1 MTDLNPSPV
10 RLDAVEFNNMVTPYT
25 DRLFTRLKNDGLELA
40 VVSCTRAERNRSWS
54 LSAKKP
60 YAHEVLR
67 GLELEVGPR
76 RFAHLNRGIFRTLS
90 RLRPKMIVL
99 TGFYPSMLF
108 GLAWSRWTGTPIA
121 LRVDGGEADMPQT
134 AYHRLFRPMVLK
146 HCRAALACSEKGAA
160 FFRKA
165 GFEDARIFRMPLVP
179 AWDPPPSLPR
189 FQQRSVDLIWVAE
202 INDRIKNAGFFVQVA
217 TRLKKRRP
225 DLTIRVIGR
234 GPDQR
239 AMMDGLAAAGINV
252 RHDETVAWDEMAEA
266 LSCAKLLLLPS
277 KREPWGLVCNE
288 ALQCGT
294 PCLVSPYVGAADDL
308 VLDEVNG
315 RVLPLDIDRW
325 VEAAAELLDDAS
337 GWSAM
342 SERARASMAP
352 RRIEASAKIYREMV
366 AYVLRAETSRLQ

>member
-25 DRLFTRLKNDGLELA
+25 DRLFTRLKNDGLKLA
-40 VVSCTRAERNRSWS
+40 VVSCTRAERNRSWN
-54 LSAKKP
+54 LSAAKP
-60 YAHEVLR
+60 YAHEILR
-67 GLELEVGPR
+67 GFELEVGPR
-76 RFAHLNRGIFRTLS
+76 RFAHLNRDIFRTLS
-90 RLRPKMIVL
+90 HLRPKMIVL
-99 TGFYPSMLF
+99 TGFYPSMLL

-121 LRVDGGEADMPQT
+121 LRVDGGEEDMPQT

-146 HCRAALACSEKGAA
+146 HCRAALACGEKGAS

-165 GFEDARIFRMPLVP
+165 GFDDARIFRMPLVP
-179 AWDPPPSLPR
+179 AWDPPSSLPD
-189 FQQRSVDLIWVAE
+189 FQARAVDLIWVAE
-202 INDRIKNAGFFVQVA
+202 ISDAIKNAGFFVQVA
-217 TRLKKRRP
+217 TRLKQLRP
-225 DLTIRVIGR
+225 DLTVRVIGR
-234 GPDQR
+234 GRDQH
-239 AMMDGLAAAGINV
+239 AMLVGLADANIIV

-266 LSCAKLLLLPS
+266 LSGAKLLLLPS

-294 PCLVSPYVGAADDL
+294 PCLVSPHVGAADDL
-308 VLDEVNG
+308 VRDGVNG
-315 RVLPLDIDRW
+315 HVLPLEIDRW

-352 RRIEASAKIYREMV
+352 RGIEASAKIYREMV
-366 AYVLRAETSRLQ
+366 AYVLRADTSRLQ